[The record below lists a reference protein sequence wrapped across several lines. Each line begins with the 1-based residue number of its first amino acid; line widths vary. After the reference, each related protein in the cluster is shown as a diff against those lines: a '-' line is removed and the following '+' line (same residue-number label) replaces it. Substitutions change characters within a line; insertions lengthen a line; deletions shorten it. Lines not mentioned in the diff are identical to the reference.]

1 MALRPSTRARTA
13 ALGAACAGIT
23 LIGVAGS
30 SGTML
35 ASATPAAS
43 HHMVKKPAAQRPVV
57 KGSGYLALG
66 DSVTFGYRESNAIPT
81 TRNNYNKPRTFV
93 GYPED
98 IQRNLGLK
106 VANLACPGET
116 SASLINP
123 KKPSNGCENSPST
136 TGQTPVGYAT
146 NFPLHFKY
154 KDTKAS
160 NGQLATA
167 VRYLKAHPNTRLVS
181 LMIGANDGFLCQE
194 KGGCTTLA
202 EFNAVLTKIG
212 KNVTHTLKAIR
223 NNAHYTGQI
232 VIVQYYSLDYSNSTD
247 TLQSNSLN
255 GAMENAAKPFH
266 VRIAKSFALFKKA
279 AAQAGGDAC
288 KAQLL
293 TQLKNGTTTCGV
305 HPSVSGQALLAQAVE
320 AAIKK

>member
-1 MALRPSTRARTA
+1 MALKPSTRARTA

-23 LIGVAGS
+23 LIGVAGT
-30 SGTML
+30 SGAML

-43 HHMVKKPAAQRPVV
+43 HHMVKKPAGQRPVV
-57 KGSGYLALG
+57 AGSGYLALG

-81 TRNNYNKPRTFV
+81 NRNNYHKPKTFV
-93 GYPED
+93 GYPEVL
-98 IQRNLGLK
+98 QRTLGLK

-123 KKPSNGCENSPST
+123 KKPSNGCENTPGPS
-136 TGQTPVGYAT
+136 GPTPGGYAT

-154 KDTKAS
+154 KDTATR

-167 VRYLKAHPNTRLVS
+167 VKYLKTHPNTRLVS

-194 KGGCTTLA
+194 TGGCTTLP
-202 EFNAVLTKIG
+202 EFNAVLTKISH
-212 KNVTHTLKAIR
+212 NVTRTLKAIR
-223 NNAHYTGQI
+223 GKAHYTGQI
-232 VIVQYYSLDYSNSTD
+232 VIVQYYSLDYANSVD
-247 TLQSNSLN
+247 TLQSSSLN

-279 AAQAGGDAC
+279 SAQAGGDAC

-293 TQLKNGTTTCGV
+293 TQLKNGTTPCGV
-305 HPSVSGQALLAQAVE
+305 HPSVSGQALLAQAV
-320 AAIKK
+320 AAAVKK